1 MVNGG
6 EGGGEVNGDR
16 RRRFVVIWEVNGG
29 RFGEEGDLEM
39 YVQEEGED
47 RGKKIPSKHL
57 DLTFKH
63 FSLPEDV

>member
-16 RRRFVVIWEVNGG
+16 RRRFMVIWEVNGG
-29 RFGEEGDLEM
+29 RFGEGEGDLEL

-47 RGKKIPSKHL
+47 QGKDGNTHEYGLIGTRGGL
-57 DLTFKH
+57 R
-63 FSLPEDV
+63 

>member
-29 RFGEEGDLEM
+29 RFGEEEEDLE
-39 YVQEEGED
+39 
-47 RGKKIPSKHL
+47 L
-57 DLTFKH
+57 
-63 FSLPEDV
+63 